1 MKSRK
6 SLVKKFAFDLL
17 YIIAICICLTKVGHA
32 TKITTY
38 NMTGIGSIQVGQQL
52 VRDPEPE
59 PEPEPVPV
67 PAPTPEAPAPAQPV
81 VNATSSVEP
90 STNQVYKYRLTS
102 FYEDEC
108 VGAGFCRSNLVPDE
122 HGWYTYNG
130 KLVIAGATYYMQNVF
145 GVKEN
150 KLYFRYWDELVIT
163 IDGVRYDA
171 IMLDTC
177 GASYRDERLDLF
189 VVDAAH
195 AIDRGY
201 QGYNMIDVEI
211 VKKQ

>member
-1 MKSRK
+1 MKTRSLIRK
-6 SLVKKFAFDLL
+6 SIFNLI
-17 YIIAICICLTKVGHA
+17 YICAIILCLTRVGST
-32 TKITTY
+32 TKITTFNVAGVSSMKSSHLEY
-38 NMTGIGSIQVGQQL
+38 V
-52 VRDPEPE
+52 EPE
-59 PEPEPVPV
+59 PEPEP
-67 PAPTPEAPAPAQPV
+67 TPAPAPAAV
-81 VNATSSVEP
+81 ATSV
-90 STNQVYKYRLTS
+90 STPTSSNVYKYRLTS

-108 VGAGFCRSNLVPDE
+108 VGAGFCRSNLVPNE
-122 HGWYTYNG
+122 RGWYTYNG

-150 KLYFRYWDELVIT
+150 KLYFKYWDELVIT
-163 IDGVRYDA
+163 IDGVKYDA

-177 GASYRDERLDLF
+177 GACYRDERLDLF

-201 QGYNMIDVEI
+201 QGYNMIDVQI